1 MKKDLAITISAAA
14 LVALGGS
21 VAAVALTTGGAH
33 KASSPAARQ
42 VDQQTTPA
50 PTSAALTQSAATSRP
65 AATRTHTVV
74 TLKRSTRTKHH
85 AVSSTRIVH
94 AKEPAVTDP
103 TSTEPAA
110 DPTST
115 RPAEP
120 ADTAS
125 GTEITVKL
133 GPGTSEGPGVWRAPT
148 GPKLSSQP
156 PHSNPPQ
163 LPNPNSPSP
172 TPTPTP

>member
-1 MKKDLAITISAAA
+1 MKRDLALAVSAAA

-21 VAAVALTTGGAH
+21 VAAMAMTSGGAH
-33 KASSPAARQ
+33 KPSSPAVRQ
-42 VDQQTTPA
+42 VDQRTSSA
-50 PTSAALTQSAATSRP
+50 PTSVAATTSAATSRP

-74 TLKRSTRTKHH
+74 RHKRSKHH
-85 AVSSTRIVH
+85 AVTSTRIVQ

-103 TSTEPAA
+103 TSTEPPA

-125 GTEITVKL
+125 GTETTVKL
-133 GPGTSEGPGVWRAPT
+133 GAGTSEGPGVWRAPT
-148 GPKLSSQP
+148 GPKLSQP